1 MNRPTTINEQQVHEE
16 TPAQRRMILAGVLL
30 AVMAS
35 GPAMAGNTVQRA
47 DVVGQGP
54 GGPVVAVDGA
64 KVARSDNKLII
75 SVRIPTP
82 EPGSYNYPPGNL
94 WNLDA
99 YPGNP
104 EAYSLWAF
112 VFNYP
117 ELCTGGGAGICT
129 PMDARSGTPG
139 AGAFNAAGHLV
150 AGPVLQLNGAVT
162 FDSVPF
168 GGAVL
173 TDPLEAEVHL
183 AIAPHGALQP
193 ETLPYQITTPIGD
206 PSYWWVAFFPAN

>member
-1 MNRPTTINEQQVHEE
+1 MNRPTTTSEKQAPTEA
-16 TPAQRRMILAGVLL
+16 PARRRLIRAGVLMTLMATGL
-30 AVMAS
+30 AAADM
-35 GPAMAGNTVQRA
+35 TVQRA

-54 GGPVVAVDGA
+54 AGPVVAVDGA
-64 KVARSDNKLII
+64 KLVRSDNKLIV

-82 EPGSYNYPPGNL
+82 EPGSYNYPAGND

-104 EAYSLWAF
+104 EAFSLWVF
-112 VFNYP
+112 VFNDP
-117 ELCTGGGAGICT
+117 ESCTGGGPGVCT
-129 PMDARSGTPG
+129 PMDARIGTPG

-150 AGPVLQLNGAVT
+150 SGPVLQLNGAVT
-162 FDSVPF
+162 FESEPF

-173 TDPLEAEVHL
+173 TDPHEAEVHL

-193 ETLPYQITTPIGD
+193 ETLPYQITTPIGN
-206 PSYWWVAFFPAN
+206 PSYWWVSLFPVN

>member
-1 MNRPTTINEQQVHEE
+1 MYRATTINEKPEYTE
-16 TPAQRRMILAGVLL
+16 APARRCLILAGALL
-30 AVMAS
+30 AIVAT
-35 GPAMAGNTVQRA
+35 GPAMADTTVQRA

-54 GGPVVAVDGA
+54 AGSLVAVDGA
-64 KVARSDNKLII
+64 RLARSDNKLVI

-82 EPGSYNYPPGNL
+82 EPGSYNYPPGNA

-99 YPGNP
+99 YPGKP

-129 PMDARSGTPG
+129 PMDARTGTPG

-173 TDPLEAEVHL
+173 TEPQTAEVHL

-193 ETLPYQITTPIGD
+193 ETLPNQITTPIGD